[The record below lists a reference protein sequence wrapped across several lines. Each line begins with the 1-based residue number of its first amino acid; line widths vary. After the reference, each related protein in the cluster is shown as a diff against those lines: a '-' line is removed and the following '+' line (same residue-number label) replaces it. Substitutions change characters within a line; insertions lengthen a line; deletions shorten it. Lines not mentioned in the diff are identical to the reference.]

1 MMENVIDNLVNV
13 DFVDSLDEKME
24 DSVNSRDSS
33 MYFFSVEQLEFLQDV
48 IEIMEIDDSLFLFN
62 LIKLLF
68 EILKMLELVVEEL
81 ELESKFI
88 DVLFKQKFYGFIFL
102 GDFSCAEFELKKDVE
117 VIEIFLFLEFFDFKL
132 QFKFFV
138 LDIIYTGDFKDFDV
152 VRLEVLFSCIEQII
166 GMEFIVKN
174 INEVLLKDKIE
185 NDGVLQK
192 TIVSKILDN
201 LEVINVIEELSV
213 NIQIFKSDFV
223 LDVKGKYFYKLYS
236 LYI

>member
-24 DSVNSRDSS
+24 DFVNSRDSS

-132 QFKFFV
+132 
-138 LDIIYTGDFKDFDV
+138 
-152 VRLEVLFSCIEQII
+152 
-166 GMEFIVKN
+166 
-174 INEVLLKDKIE
+174 
-185 NDGVLQK
+185 
-192 TIVSKILDN
+192 
-201 LEVINVIEELSV
+201 
-213 NIQIFKSDFV
+213 
-223 LDVKGKYFYKLYS
+223 
-236 LYI
+236 

>member
-1 MMENVIDNLVNV
+1 
-13 DFVDSLDEKME
+13 
-24 DSVNSRDSS
+24 
-33 MYFFSVEQLEFLQDV
+33 
-48 IEIMEIDDSLFLFN
+48 MEIDDSLFLFN

-138 LDIIYTGDFKDFDV
+138 LDIIYKGDFKDFDV

-185 NDGVLQK
+185 NDGVLYK
-192 TIVSKILDN
+192 MIVSKILDN

-213 NIQIFKSDFV
+213 NIQIFKFDFV
-223 LDVKGKYFYKLYS
+223 LDVKGKYFYKL
-236 LYI
+236 

>member
-132 QFKFFV
+132 
-138 LDIIYTGDFKDFDV
+138 
-152 VRLEVLFSCIEQII
+152 
-166 GMEFIVKN
+166 
-174 INEVLLKDKIE
+174 
-185 NDGVLQK
+185 
-192 TIVSKILDN
+192 
-201 LEVINVIEELSV
+201 
-213 NIQIFKSDFV
+213 
-223 LDVKGKYFYKLYS
+223 
-236 LYI
+236 

>member
-102 GDFSCAEFELKKDVE
+102 GDFSCVEFELKKDVE

-132 QFKFFV
+132 
-138 LDIIYTGDFKDFDV
+138 
-152 VRLEVLFSCIEQII
+152 
-166 GMEFIVKN
+166 
-174 INEVLLKDKIE
+174 
-185 NDGVLQK
+185 
-192 TIVSKILDN
+192 
-201 LEVINVIEELSV
+201 
-213 NIQIFKSDFV
+213 
-223 LDVKGKYFYKLYS
+223 
-236 LYI
+236 